1 MSLSLD
7 RINISHKGEDDIQS
21 IDNNFQAIENEINS
35 HLAESASKHIRE
47 SGSNAN
53 GSYIKFDD
61 GTMIC
66 YISTTCDYTT
76 TGAKEYTLPATFKEA
91 PACSVSFQI
100 GVDGQYRTAAR
111 NSLLQNGSTHITLI
125 TNSTA
130 PYNSLG
136 IYFLAI
142 GRWK

>member
-1 MSLSLD
+1 MAMEKEALVNK
-7 RINISHKGEDDIQS
+7 IEDDLARRNRNWDK
-21 IDNNFQAIENEINS
+21 IDD

-76 TGAKEYTLPATFKEA
+76 TGAKEYTLPATFKEM

-111 NSLLQNGSTHITLI
+111 NSLLQNSNTTISFI

-130 PYNSLG
+130 PYDSLA
-136 IYFLAI
+136 IRFLA
-142 GRWK
+142 